1 MKKTMAAMLA
11 ALCTLSAQAGER
23 EDRISALVLA
33 RRNVMAAINRHMDEI
48 AGMLDPGRTLDPH
61 EASEHADEIAVL
73 LMAFPHL
80 FPAGSNN
87 WSRAMEEKEP
97 ARVTRAAPAVW
108 SETKAFR
115 SQAAAAS
122 QLATDT
128 SRSPGEAVFR
138 QRAQAL
144 EASCVAC
151 HQHFRREEKPYGIP
165 IPPLR

>member
-1 MKKTMAAMLA
+1 MKKMMAAALA
-11 ALCTLSAQAGER
+11 ALCTLSAPAGQR
-23 EDRISALVLA
+23 EDRIADIVLA

-48 AGMLDPGRTLDPH
+48 GGMLEPGGKLDPH

-80 FPAGSNN
+80 FPRDSNN
-87 WSRAMEEKEP
+87 WSKAMEAKEP
-97 ARVTRAAPAVW
+97 AKVTRAAPAVW

-115 SQAAAAS
+115 AQAAAAS

-128 SRSPGEAVFR
+128 SRSPGEAAFR

-151 HQHFRREEKPYGIP
+151 HQHFRREEKAYSIP